1 MDDFNLGAPDSGA
14 LVVLSGGQDS
24 TTCLFW
30 AIRRW
35 GRERVQAVTFDY
47 GQRHRVE
54 LDSARAISA
63 LAGVPLTLLPIDTFA
78 AMGGNALTDDIAPE
92 SGVRADDD
100 AALPNT
106 FVPGRNLIFLTFAAA
121 LAYQKDLAHV
131 VTGVAQTDYSGYPD
145 CRENTLKSLEL
156 ALRLGMDSRV
166 CLHTPLM
173 FMSKA
178 ETVKLAQEVGAM
190 EALALSHTCYNGAVP
205 PCGECAAC
213 ILRAQGFAQAGV
225 ADPLVVRTGVNV
237 CAVGHDDAQLSLC

>member
-1 MDDFNLGAPDSGA
+1 MKNAPDEGA

-24 TTCLFW
+24 TTCLYW
-30 AIRRW
+30 AIQRW
-35 GRERVQAVTFDY
+35 GRERVQALTFDY

-54 LDSARAISA
+54 LDSARAIA
-63 LAGVPLTLLPIDTFA
+63 ELAGVRQTVLPIDTFA
-78 AMGGNALTDDIAPE
+78 RMGGNALTDDIIPE

-121 LAYQKDLAHV
+121 FAYQKGLAHV

-166 CLHTPLM
+166 TLHTPLM
-173 FMSKA
+173 FLTKA
-178 ETVKLAQEVGAM
+178 QTVHLAQDVGAM
-190 EALALSHTCYNGAVP
+190 SALALSHTCYNGAVP

-213 ILRAQGFAQAGV
+213 LLRAQGFAQAG
-225 ADPLVVRTGVNV
+225 AIDPLIERTGRARADETVN
-237 CAVGHDDAQLSLC
+237 QLTLC